1 MNIDFSLLAA
11 VASQLASLDVILMLV
26 VGVLGGIVLGAL
38 PGLSATMGIALLI
51 PITFGMPP
59 TAALILLAAI
69 YTAAVYGGSITAI
82 LIHTPGT
89 PASAATA
96 MDGYQMTLRGQGLK
110 ALGTS
115 TVCSAIG
122 GFVSAIALLVFAPP
136 LAEISLK
143 FSAPEYFLMAVFG
156 LTIISSLS
164 SGAMVKGLS
173 AGVIGLLIG
182 LVGVDVMTAYPRF
195 TFDQMNLEN
204 GISLIPAM
212 IGLFSIS
219 QVLIQ
224 AEDIGKKKADAE
236 VGALRGTLFP
246 TRSEWRGMS
255 KTIGRSSLIGL
266 IVGVLPGAGGDVA
279 SWVAY
284 NEAKRGS
291 KNPDTFGK
299 GEIEGLAAA
308 ETANNAVTGGAMI
321 PLLTLGI
328 PGSAATAVMLG
339 GLYIHGLQ
347 PGHDLFTQHASVVYA
362 VIIGLVLA
370 NILMG
375 IFGLALARHVVK
387 VASIPFAILAP
398 IIIVLSVVG
407 SYAINNN
414 LFDVYVM
421 AAFGAIG
428 YFMRK
433 TGFSTAAI
441 VLAMILG
448 AMAESGYRQALIM
461 SKGDVWG
468 YYFGRPLSM
477 ALLALIV
484 FALLSPLLV
493 KWRAR
498 KTGTKFELQEA
509 EA

>member
-1 MNIDFSLLAA
+1 MGIDFSVFSSVISELGS
-11 VASQLASLDVILMLV
+11 VDVILMLF
-26 VGVLGGIVLGAL
+26 VGVIGGIFLGSL

-51 PITFGMPP
+51 PITFGMEPV
-59 TAALILLAAI
+59 AALVLLSAI
-69 YTAAVYGGSITAI
+69 YTSAVYGGSITAI

-96 MDGYQMTLRGQGLK
+96 MDGYQMTQQGKGLK

-115 TVCSAIG
+115 TVCSVIG
-122 GFVSAIALLVFAPP
+122 GVVSAVALLVLAPP
-136 LAEISLK
+136 LAQISLQ

-173 AGVIGLLIG
+173 GGLFGLLIG

-195 TFDQMNLEN
+195 TFGVTELEN

-224 AEDIGKKKADAE
+224 AEALGSKKNDVSAIAE
-236 VGALRGTLFP
+236 LKGNTFP
-246 TRSEWRGMS
+246 TRDDWR
-255 KTIGRSSLIGL
+255 KLLPTITRSSFIGL
-266 IVGVLPGAGGDVA
+266 LVGILPGAGGDVA

-284 NEAKRGS
+284 NEAKRAS
-291 KNPDTFGK
+291 KNPDNFGK

-347 PGHDLFTQHASVVYA
+347 PGHELFTKNADVIYA

-375 IFGLALARHVVK
+375 IFGLAMAKHVVK

-414 LFDVYVM
+414 IFDVYVM
-421 AAFGAIG
+421 VSFGLIG
-428 YFMRK
+428 YLMRK
-433 TGFSTAAI
+433 TSFSTAAI
-441 VLAMILG
+441 VIAMILG
-448 AMAESGYRQALIM
+448 TMAEMGYRQAIVM
-461 SKGDVWG
+461 SKGDVLT
-468 YYFGRPLSM
+468 YYFSRPISLI
-477 ALLALIV
+477 LIV
-484 FALLSPLLV
+484 LILIALLSPLFL
-493 KWRAR
+493 KWRS
-498 KTGTKFELQEA
+498 KKIKSTV
-509 EA
+509 